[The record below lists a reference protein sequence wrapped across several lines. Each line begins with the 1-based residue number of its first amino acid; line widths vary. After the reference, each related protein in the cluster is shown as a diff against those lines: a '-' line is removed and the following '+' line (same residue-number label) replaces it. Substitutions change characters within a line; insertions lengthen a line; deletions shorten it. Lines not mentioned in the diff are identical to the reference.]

1 MKRLRR
7 MAVSAPLRR
16 AATGV
21 RGAGHAAAGYL
32 RPWLRAN
39 GRRLYSSLPL
49 ADRHKLR
56 VVSALYRL
64 AGPLFEGTVHYAMW
78 KRQRQ
83 GAVAVTVTEGI
94 IPPGRIDSELSVLR
108 FEPSS
113 GPLVSIVIPAYGN
126 LAVTLTCLRSIAR
139 HPPECP
145 FEVIVLEDCSGD
157 SEINRLACVPGLRY
171 ERNATNLGFL
181 RSCNQAAGLA
191 RGRYLYLLNN
201 DTEVTAGWL
210 DALLSVFESRADCGL
225 VGSKLIY
232 PDGRLQEAGGIV
244 WNDASAWNYGRLQD
258 SSLPE
263 FNYLRETDY
272 CSGASIMVP
281 VEFFRRL
288 GGFDERFAPAYYE
301 DTDLA
306 FAVRAAGFKVYY
318 QPASVVVHYEGV
330 SNGTDLA
337 GGVKAFQ
344 RANQGKFFAKWED
357 VLRREHFPNA
367 ENVYQAR
374 DRSRGTKTVLVIDHY
389 VPQPD
394 RDAGSRSMLV
404 LMQELQ
410 GMGFSVKFWPHNHWH
425 DPVYTPR
432 LQAMGIEVEYGPRY
446 MGHFDKWLGDN
457 ARYLDYVLISR
468 PDVAADFVPPIR
480 RRSALPIVYY
490 GHDIHYMRLGEQLRC
505 DPANKSVR
513 KDMRRYERLEKQHW
527 RDVDGVFYPSS
538 LETEEV
544 ARFLAGER
552 RAGRAVTL
560 PVYAFDAFSDNAA
573 DNLAERADIL
583 FVAGFGHPPN
593 VTAAQWL
600 VREVLP
606 LVRARFPGV
615 RLSLV
620 GSNPTPEVRALAC
633 EHVNVTGFVSDAE
646 LAERYARARVATAPL
661 LFGGGMKGKVVEAMR
676 FGIPMVTT
684 PIGAQG
690 LAGAS
695 AALGVHDAADALAD
709 DLAWLLSDDDEWRRR
724 SHAGLAYVK
733 QHFSFAALRRALE
746 EFFV

>member
-7 MAVSAPLRR
+7 LAVSVPLRR
-16 AATGV
+16 TATAI
-21 RGAGHAAAGYL
+21 RGAGFAAAGYL
-32 RPWLRAN
+32 RQWLRAN

-49 ADRHKLR
+49 PERHKLR
-56 VVSALYRL
+56 LVSALYRL
-64 AGPLFEGTVHYAMW
+64 AGPLFEGTVHYGMW
-78 KRQRQ
+78 RRQRL
-83 GAVAVTVTEGI
+83 GAITVAVTEGT
-94 IPPGRIDSELSVLR
+94 IPSERIDTELSALR
-108 FEPSS
+108 FATSRE
-113 GPLVSIVIPAYGN
+113 PLVSIVIPAYGN
-126 LAVTLTCLRSIAR
+126 LPVTLTCLRSIAR

-145 FEVIVLEDCSGD
+145 FEVVVLEDCSGD
-157 SEINRLACVPGLRY
+157 LQIDRLAAVPGLRY

-181 RSCNQAAGLA
+181 LSCNHAAGLA

-210 DALLSVFESRADCGL
+210 DALLAVFESRADCGL

-244 WNDASAWNYGRLQD
+244 WSDASAWNYGRTQEA
-258 SSLPE
+258 SLPE

-272 CSGASIMVP
+272 CSGASIMIP
-281 VEFFRRL
+281 LELFKRL
-288 GGFDERFAPAYYE
+288 GGFDEAFAPAYYE

-306 FAVRAAGFKVYY
+306 FAVRRAGFKVYY

-330 SNGTDLA
+330 SNGTNLTE
-337 GGVKAFQ
+337 GIKSYQ
-344 RANQGKFFAKWED
+344 RINQGKFFTKWQD

-367 ENVYQAR
+367 ENVYKAR
-374 DRSRGTKTVLVIDHY
+374 DRSRGRKAVLVIDHY

-410 GMGFSVKFWPHNHWH
+410 CMGYSVKFWPHNHWY
-425 DPVYTPR
+425 DPIYTPG

-446 MGHFDKWLGDN
+446 MGRFDKWIADN
-457 ARYLDYVLISR
+457 ACNLDYVLISR
-468 PDVAADFVPPIR
+468 PDVAADCMQPIR
-480 RRSALPIVYY
+480 RRSTLPIIYY
-490 GHDIHYMRLGEQLRC
+490 GHDIHHMRLGEQLRF
-505 DPANKSVR
+505 DPGNKAVR
-513 KDMRRYERLEKQHW
+513 REMHRYEHLEKQHW
-527 RDVDGVFYPSS
+527 RDADGVYYPSS

-544 ARFLAGER
+544 KRFLAAEQR
-552 RAGRAVTL
+552 SGRAITL
-560 PVYAFDAFSDNAA
+560 PVYAFDTFSDEAA
-573 DNLAERADIL
+573 NNLSERAHIL

-600 VREVLP
+600 VRDILP
-606 LVRARFPGV
+606 LVRAQFPRV

-620 GSNPTPEVRALAC
+620 GSNPTPEIRALAC
-633 EHVNVTGFVSDAE
+633 EHIEVTGFVSDME
-646 LAERYARARVATAPL
+646 LTVRYSQARVTTAPL

-676 FGIPMVTT
+676 FGVPMVTT

-690 LAGAS
+690 LAGAG
-695 AALGVHDAADALAD
+695 AALGVHQTAEALAD
-709 DLAWLLSDDDEWRRR
+709 DLILLLSDDDEWRRR
-724 SHAGLAYVK
+724 SYAGLEYVK
-733 QHFSFAALRRALE
+733 QHFSFPALRRALK